1 MPDLKLVEIIPL
13 FPLHGTILLPGSVLP
28 LHIFEARY
36 RQMVEHILENDEL
49 MVGIIQPEVQ
59 DSKKLCNVGCAGTI
73 EHSQQ
78 LPKGNYLIQLHGKS
92 RFQIV
97 EELNTDTLY
106 RKARVEYS
114 SFKNDIKEAS
124 LSKDINLLYKNFL
137 EYSERNKLKIEWE
150 KIEEIPANYLVNLLS
165 MNLDFS
171 GIEKQTLLE
180 SPDLDSRLED
190 LIALMGM
197 SDLSIDLADSCLLY
211 TSPSPRD

>member
-1 MPDLKLVEIIPL
+1 MSDLKLLETIPL

-28 LHIFEARY
+28 LHIFESRY
-36 RQMVEHILENDEL
+36 RQMVEHVLENDDL
-49 MVGIIQPEVQ
+49 MIGIIQPEAV
-59 DSKKLCNVGCAGTI
+59 DSKKLCEIGCAGTI

-97 EELNTDTLY
+97 EELETETLY

-114 SFKNDIKEAS
+114 SFKNDVKETI
-124 LSKDINLLYKNFL
+124 LSKDTKLLYKNFR
-137 EYSERNKLKIEWE
+137 EYSERNSLKIEWE

-197 SDLSIDLADSCLLY
+197 SDLSDDLNGS
-211 TSPSPRD
+211 SPNYLN

>member
-1 MPDLKLVEIIPL
+1 MSDVKLVEIIPL

-28 LHIFEARY
+28 LHIFETRY
-36 RQMVEHILENDEL
+36 RQMVEHVLKNDEL
-49 MVGIIQPEVQ
+49 MIGIIQPEAL
-59 DSKKLCNVGCAGTI
+59 DSKKLCDVGCAGTI

-97 EELNTDTLY
+97 EELETDTLY
-106 RKARVEYS
+106 RRARVEYS
-114 SFKNDIKEAS
+114 SFTHDVEEAN
-124 LSKDINLLYKNFL
+124 LPKKAELLYKNFR

-197 SDLSIDLADSCLLY
+197 SGPSEDLADL
-211 TSPSPRD
+211 SPNYLN

>member
-1 MPDLKLVEIIPL
+1 MPDLKLVENIPL

-28 LHIFEARY
+28 LHIFETRY
-36 RQMVEHILENDEL
+36 RQMVEHVLENDES
-49 MVGIIQPEVQ
+49 MIGIIQPETL
-59 DSKKLCNVGCAGTI
+59 DSKKLCDVGCAGTI

-78 LPKGNYLIQLHGKS
+78 LQKGNYLIQLHGKS
-92 RFQIV
+92 RFHIV
-97 EELNTDTLY
+97 EELETETLY

-114 SFKNDIKEAS
+114 SFTNDIEETS
-124 LSKDINLLYKNFL
+124 LSKDIEILYKNFR
-137 EYSERNKLKIEWE
+137 EYSRRNKLKIEWE

-180 SPDLDSRLED
+180 SPNLDSRLDD

-197 SDLSIDLADSCLLY
+197 SGLNEDLADF
-211 TSPSPRD
+211 SPNYLN

>member
-1 MPDLKLVEIIPL
+1 MSDLKLIETIPL

-28 LHIFEARY
+28 LHIFETRY
-36 RQMVEHILENDEL
+36 KQMVEHVLENDNL
-49 MVGIIQPEVQ
+49 MIGIIQPEAI
-59 DSKKLCNVGCAGTI
+59 DSKKLCEIGCAGTI

-78 LPKGNYLIQLHGKS
+78 LPKGNYMIQLHGKS

-97 EELNTDTLY
+97 KELETETLY
-106 RKARVEYS
+106 RKAKVKYS

-124 LSKDINLLYKNFL
+124 LSKDTKLLYKNFR

-197 SDLSIDLADSCLLY
+197 SDLSEDLTDS
-211 TSPSPRD
+211 SPNYLN

>member
-1 MPDLKLVEIIPL
+1 MSDLKLVETIPL

-28 LHIFEARY
+28 LHIFESRY
-36 RQMVEHILENDEL
+36 RQMVEHVLENEEL
-49 MVGIIQPEVQ
+49 MIGIIQPEAV
-59 DSKKLCNVGCAGTI
+59 DSKKLCEIGCAGTI

-97 EELNTDTLY
+97 EELETETLY

-114 SFKNDIKEAS
+114 SFKNDVKETI
-124 LSKDINLLYKNFL
+124 LSKDTKLLYKNFR
-137 EYSERNKLKIEWE
+137 EYSERNSLKIEWE

-197 SDLSIDLADSCLLY
+197 SDLNDDLNRS
-211 TSPSPRD
+211 SPNYLN

>member
-1 MPDLKLVEIIPL
+1 MPDVKLVEIIPL

-28 LHIFEARY
+28 LHIFETRY
-36 RQMVEHILENDEL
+36 CQMVEHVLENDEL
-49 MVGIIQPEVQ
+49 MIGIIQPEAL
-59 DSKKLCNVGCAGTI
+59 DSKKHCDVGCAGTI

-78 LPKGNYLIQLHGKS
+78 LPKENYLIQLHGKS

-97 EELNTDTLY
+97 EELETDTLF

-114 SFKNDIKEAS
+114 SFTHDIEDAC
-124 LSKDINLLYKNFL
+124 LSKDIELLYKNFR

-190 LIALMGM
+190 LIALMDM
-197 SDLSIDLADSCLLY
+197 SGLNEDLADS
-211 TSPSPRD
+211 SPNYLN